1 MKNGNNLNV
10 QEEVRI
16 FIYWRMIKKWRKL
29 IGIFVAACVLLTM
42 IISLF
47 LNNIYAAKAIIIPVA
62 SREMGGSGMAA
73 TLMQQVGGL
82 PGISLPES
90 VSETEIITLLKSIT
104 LREEIITRHNL
115 LPVLFPEKWDKKT
128 KTWRKNWSFI
138 LNPFFLAERL
148 RAFIS
153 PADKSVPA
161 HEDGVP
167 TVWDGL
173 RKLDKTVNV
182 ISNRKEKNIT
192 ISVEAED
199 PVLAAQIVG
208 YFLAALNEYMSG
220 EAKRVAMIN
229 RKYLEEQLMQTA
241 DPYIQQK
248 IYNMIAQQIETSMMA
263 EVKENF
269 SFKVLERPKAPD
281 KKIRP
286 KRSLMVLISLA
297 VSLLLAG
304 FFVAFMAYM
313 ESLKTN
319 KNQINVGACSDEK

>member
-1 MKNGNNLNV
+1 MKNENTLYAQDEVNV
-10 QEEVRI
+10 
-16 FIYWRMIKKWRKL
+16 FLYWRMIKKWRKL

-42 IISLF
+42 IISFF
-47 LNNIYAAKAIIIPVA
+47 LTNIYAAKAIIIPVA

-90 VSETEIITLLKSIT
+90 ASETEIITLLKSIT
-104 LREEIITRHNL
+104 LREAIITRYNL
-115 LPVLFPEKWDKKT
+115 LPVLFPEKWDNKK
-128 KTWRKNWSFI
+128 KTWRKSGDFI
-138 LNPFFLAERL
+138 LNPFLLTERFRTRTSL
-148 RAFIS
+148 
-153 PADKSVPA
+153 ADKSVPV

-173 RKLDKTVNV
+173 RKLDKTVSV
-182 ISNRKEKNIT
+182 VSNRKENNIS

-208 YFLAALNEYMSG
+208 YFLEALNEYMSG
-220 EAKRVAMIN
+220 EAKRVATIN
-229 RKYLEEQLMQTA
+229 RKYLEEQLLQTA

-269 SFKVLERPKAPD
+269 SFKILERPKAPD
-281 KKIRP
+281 KKIWP
-286 KRSLMVLISLA
+286 KRSLIILISL
-297 VSLLLAG
+297 LLSMLISG
-304 FFVAFMAYM
+304 FFVAFMAYLG
-313 ESLKTN
+313 SLKT
-319 KNQINVGACSDEK
+319 KNDQINSGVCSDEK